1 MIAIQGSSS
10 HRHHSAQS
18 CLRVPITHS
27 SHKRSTTPEYQTIM
41 NIEDIKSAFSDGRRM
56 SQLVV
61 KMGFK
66 PMVKAYVKLMH
77 RQEKTEI
84 VEKLKVLIKNK
95 LWVESDIA
103 FNPGNIKSK
112 LKTINH
118 GDAWINNFMFSSE
131 DPKVI

>member
-1 MIAIQGSSS
+1 
-10 HRHHSAQS
+10 
-18 CLRVPITHS
+18 
-27 SHKRSTTPEYQTIM
+27 M
-41 NIEDIKSAFSDGRRM
+41 NIEDIKSAFSDGRKM

-84 VEKLKVLIKNK
+84 VQKLKVLIKNK
-95 LWVESDIA
+95 LWAESDIA